1 MPNAFYIDSDNLNG
15 NSFFLDEDESFH
27 AFKVFRLNPG
37 DSIFLLNGFG
47 LAYKAVIEKYEDK
60 IVFGRISKKVHLF
73 GENDFTIN
81 VFPAILKRDRFEILL
96 EKVTEMGVVNIY
108 PVLTERCVK
117 RQINIQRCKKIIV
130 ASAKQC
136 QRSLFPVIHK
146 PKRLQ
151 SYFEDPI
158 KQSFAGV
165 ITSSK
170 RISDFDLNNRS
181 PVNIFIGP
189 EGDFSFDEIQF
200 LDSNGVQFFNLGK
213 RKLRAETAIQACLG
227 VFNELLG

>member
-1 MPNAFYIDSDNLNG
+1 MPNAFYIDSNNLNG
-15 NSFFLDEDESFH
+15 NFFSLDEDESFH

-37 DSIFLLNGFG
+37 DSIFLLNGSG
-47 LAYKAVIEKYEDK
+47 LAYEAVIEKYEDK
-60 IVFGRISKKVHLF
+60 IVFGRISRKVQLF

-81 VFPAILKRDRFEILL
+81 IFPAILKRDRFEILL
-96 EKVTEMGVVNIY
+96 EKATEMGVVNIY

-136 QRSLFPVIHK
+136 QRSFFPVIHK
-146 PKRLQ
+146 PKSLQ
-151 SYFEDPI
+151 SYFEDSI

-170 RISDFDLNNRS
+170 SISDFDLNKKF
-181 PVNIFIGP
+181 PVNIFTGP
-189 EGDFSFDEIQF
+189 EGDFNFDEIQF
-200 LDSNGVQFFNLGK
+200 LNSNGVQFFNLGK

-227 VFNELLG
+227 IFNELLG

>member
-1 MPNAFYIDSDNLNG
+1 ML
-15 NSFFLDEDESFH
+15 
-27 AFKVFRLNPG
+27 
-37 DSIFLLNGFG
+37 
-47 LAYKAVIEKYEDK
+47 
-60 IVFGRISKKVHLF
+60 
-73 GENDFTIN
+73 
-81 VFPAILKRDRFEILL
+81 
-96 EKVTEMGVVNIY
+96 
-108 PVLTERCVK
+108 
-117 RQINIQRCKKIIV
+117 QRCKKIIV

-146 PKRLQ
+146 PKSLQ

-165 ITSSK
+165 IASSK
-170 RISDFDLNNRS
+170 RISDFDLNDRF
-181 PVNIFIGP
+181 PVNIFMGP